1 MPASV
6 AINPVAQLKRGNY
19 LWISAVTG
27 SSELMVI
34 TVVDLDYAIERIEL
48 HAEELIIHLRSVHRD
63 APGAEH
69 IRSLLLVMLLR
80 LVALKGKRQRREEKL
95 KLDRAA

>member
-1 MPASV
+1 VVS
-6 AINPVAQLKRGNY
+6 
-19 LWISAVTG
+19 
-27 SSELMVI
+27 
-34 TVVDLDYAIERIEL
+34 TVVDLDNAIKRIEL
-48 HAEELIIHLRSVHRD
+48 RAEQLVIHLRSMHRN

>member
-6 AINPVAQLKRGNY
+6 AINPAAQLKRGNY

-69 IRSLLLVMLLR
+69 IRSLLIMLLR